1 MKKGYHP
8 KGLVWVYVKENNCL
22 EMRNFKTG
30 RFQHSIQSGL
40 PPRQDSF
47 VCYGLWF
54 GFYKL
59 DFILVQ

>member
-30 RFQHSIQSGL
+30 RFQHSIQACHHDKIVL
-40 PPRQDSF
+40 F
-47 VCYGLWF
+47 VMVWILQVR
-54 GFYKL
+54 FY
-59 DFILVQ
+59 FSAVE